1 MGAKLLL
8 SSLLVLALAALI
20 FAVVGW
26 NTAATDEPLSG
37 HILIA
42 FALGSIL
49 SLAVG
54 IGLMSLV
61 FYSSRQA
68 SMIAC
73 RGQGARRRKGPP
85 NEFPQKSKRRLC
97 HEGGYPIVL
106 SRGYQTGDAPNEV
119 LRYCLRRLAHRD
131 GNFKVH

>member
-42 FALGSIL
+42 LAVGSIL

-61 FYSSRQA
+61 FYSSRQGFDDRV
-68 SMIAC
+68 S
-73 RGQGARRRKGPP
+73 GSRRKETQGTT
-85 NEFPQKSKRRLC
+85 KRVPT
-97 HEGGYPIVL
+97 E
-106 SRGYQTGDAPNEV
+106 E
-119 LRYCLRRLAHRD
+119 
-131 GNFKVH
+131 